1 MELNSYFSGL
11 LGAIEPDPTSVTT
24 AKTAHET
31 LRSQL
36 QRDEEASEADPDS
49 YLTGSYG
56 RSTAIKDIKDVDII
70 VMIDLDHSKTTP
82 EVVVA
87 WVQSILQKYYT
98 KVRAQGRSVG
108 VTTTSGFDLDV
119 VPSVAMSHRQG
130 PLWIPD
136 RDAGAWVASH
146 PKGQIAFGISRN
158 EATEGYYKHLVKIMK
173 HWRDR
178 LTPAASRVKS
188 YILES
193 LVAENIRYKPVS
205 YGHGVQQ
212 ILRGIEIS
220 YTPYVIAKIVPTVY
234 DPGYPTVNVAKR
246 WKFEEFLTFMERVK
260 EGRAIADA
268 ALAESDQDSSI
279 ALWRRLF
286 GTTFA
291 PRS

>member
-11 LGAIEPDPTSVTT
+11 LGSIEPNPTSVTT

-36 QRDEEASEADPDS
+36 QKDDEASEADPDS

-56 RSTAIKDIKDVDII
+56 RSTAIKDIEDVDII
-70 VMIDLDHSKTTP
+70 VMIDLDHTKTAP
-82 EVVVA
+82 EIVVA
-87 WVQSILQKYYT
+87 WIQSVLQKYYT

-136 RDAGAWVASH
+136 RDAGMWVATN
-146 PKGQIAFGISRN
+146 PKGQIAFGVNRN
-158 EATEGYYKHLVKIMK
+158 DATEGYYKHLVKIMK

-178 LTPAASRVKS
+178 LTPSSSRVKS

-193 LVAENIRYKPVS
+193 LVAENIRTKPAS

-212 ILRGIEIS
+212 ILQGIETS
-220 YTPYVIAKIVPTVY
+220 YTPYVMAKIVPTVF

-246 WKFEEFLTFMERVK
+246 WKFEEFSTFMERVK
-260 EGRAIADA
+260 ECRAVADA

-286 GTTFA
+286 GTTFT

>member
-1 MELNSYFSGL
+1 MELNSYFVGL
-11 LGAIEPDPTSVTT
+11 LGSIEPNSTSVAS

-36 QRDEEASEADPDS
+36 EKDDEASQANPDT

-56 RSTAIKDIKDVDII
+56 RATAIKDIKDVDTIM
-70 VMIDLDHSKTTP
+70 MIDLDHTKTAP
-82 EVVVA
+82 DLVVA
-87 WVQSILQKYYT
+87 WVQSVLQKYYT
-98 KVRAQGRSVG
+98 QVRAQGRSVG
-108 VTTTSGFDLDV
+108 VTTASGFDLDV
-119 VPSVAMSHRQG
+119 VPSVAMSYREG

-158 EATEGYYKHLVKIMK
+158 QATDGYYKHLVKIMK

-178 LTPAASRVKS
+178 LMPAASQVKS

-193 LVAENIRYKPVS
+193 LIAQNVLFQPVS

-212 ILRGIEIS
+212 ILQGIDSS
-220 YTPYVIAKIVPTVY
+220 YSPYVVAKIVPIIS
-234 DPGYPTVNVAKR
+234 DPGYPSVNVAKR
-246 WKFEEFLTFMERVK
+246 WKFDEFSKFMQRVK
-260 EGRAIADA
+260 HSRALAEA
-268 ALAESDQDSSI
+268 ALAEDDQGRSI
-279 ALWRRLF
+279 ALWRQLF
-286 GTTFA
+286 GTSFA